1 MHQVCQGT
9 SNKFVQRTD
18 CIFGKLLSN
27 CLDFSKTSYS
37 TGIFQDLKRILKC
50 IMKEKLR
57 DVNIYLQTFCLQLKN
72 DCLQRANETGL
83 NIKIELEEQQK
94 VTDLTYLQ
102 VKDKNKL
109 SDMKYKGI
117 ANTLKLPSNY
127 MIDKT
132 KKKIDDKINL
142 GSTLFI
148 IKKEHVLQTFID
160 RNPDF
165 AQTELKIKLSLDSCN
180 KAKPNKTILNVASTH
195 IDDKQTAMSVKG
207 NYLLGNKLLYLK
219 NIIRI
224 LFHKN

>member
-1 MHQVCQGT
+1 
-9 SNKFVQRTD
+9 
-18 CIFGKLLSN
+18 
-27 CLDFSKTSYS
+27 
-37 TGIFQDLKRILKC
+37 
-50 IMKEKLR
+50 MKEKLR

-117 ANTLKLPSNY
+117 ADTLKLPSNY

-165 AQTELKIKLSLDSCN
+165 AQTELKIKLSLDPCN
-180 KAKPNKTILNVASTH
+180 ISRPNKTILNVASTH

>member
-1 MHQVCQGT
+1 MVRNYVKKEINIRLPIIKRKPYVIQ
-9 SNKFVQRTD
+9 
-18 CIFGKLLSN
+18 
-27 CLDFSKTSYS
+27 S
-37 TGIFQDLKRILKC
+37 THLKSISKC
-50 IMKEKLR
+50 IMEEKLR
-57 DVNIYLQTFCLQLKN
+57 DVNIYLQTFGLQLKN
-72 DCLQRANETGL
+72 DCLQRANETEL
-83 NIKIELEEQQK
+83 KLKIELEEQQK

-117 ANTLKLPSNY
+117 ADTLKLPSNY

-132 KKKIDDKINL
+132 KKKIDDTFTNNQNKL
-142 GSTLFI
+142 GFYALHN
-148 IKKEHVLQTFID
+148 KKLEHVLQTFID

-180 KAKPNKTILNVASTH
+180 IAKPKKTILNVAFTH

-219 NIIRI
+219 KYN
-224 LFHKN
+224 